1 MKSDNALHTFFAL
14 CGSSPALL
22 ANLIVN
28 MDSGKR
34 SFEESEEERDL
45 FSFLQEEGVA
55 L

>member
-34 SFEESEEERDL
+34 SFEESEEEERDL
-45 FSFLQEEGVA
+45 FSFLQGVA
-55 L
+55 PL

>member
-14 CGSSPALL
+14 FSLLRSL

-45 FSFLQEEGVA
+45 FSFLQEGVA